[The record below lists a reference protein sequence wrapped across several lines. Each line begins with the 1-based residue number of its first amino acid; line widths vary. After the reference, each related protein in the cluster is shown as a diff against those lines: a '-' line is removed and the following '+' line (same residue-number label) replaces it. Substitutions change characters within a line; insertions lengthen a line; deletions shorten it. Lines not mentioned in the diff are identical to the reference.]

1 MKRVV
6 FNQKGG
12 VGKTSISCNLA
23 AISAQQGFKTLLI
36 DLDTQCNS
44 SEYLLGPRYA
54 EKENTAADFFKSFLG
69 MFNRKHYLPTFCH
82 PTQFA
87 RLSVMPA
94 SIELSA
100 LERDLESR
108 QKIYKLREALVQLS
122 EHYDRIYIDTP
133 PALNFYS
140 RAALIAADSLLI
152 PFDCD
157 SFSRQALY
165 SLVNTVGEIREDH
178 NPKLV
183 IEGVVISQY
192 SAQARLPND
201 LVDQL
206 KNDGLPVLASYLSTS
221 VKMKESREFHLP
233 MVHYAPKHKLT
244 VQYLNLYR
252 LLEGGRLLPVDDT
265 ASQAENA

>member
-44 SEYLLGPRYA
+44 SEYLLGPRYL
-54 EKENTAADFFKSFLG
+54 EKDNTAADFFKSFLG
-69 MFNRKHYLPTFCH
+69 MFGRKPYLPTFCH
-82 PTQFA
+82 PTHYA

-94 SIELSA
+94 SQELA
-100 LERDLESR
+100 NVERELESR
-108 QKIYKLREALVQLS
+108 HKIYKLREALEQLS
-122 EHYDRIYIDTP
+122 QHYERIYIDTP

-140 RAALIAADSLLI
+140 RTALMATDRLLI

-165 SLVNTVGEIREDH
+165 NLVNTVAEIREDH
-178 NPKLV
+178 NEDLL
-183 IEGVVISQY
+183 IEGVVINQY
-192 SAQARLPND
+192 NAQARLPNE
-201 LVDQL
+201 LIEQL
-206 KNDGLPVLASYLSTS
+206 KSDGLPVLDSYLTSS
-221 VKMKESREFHLP
+221 VKLKESRE
-233 MVHYAPKHKLT
+233 VHAPLIHFAPTHKLT
-244 VQYLNLYR
+244 HQFVNLYH
-252 LLEGGRLLPVDDT
+252 LLEGGELMAVDAAD
-265 ASQAENA
+265 

>member
-23 AISAQQGFKTLLI
+23 AISAQQGYKTLLI

-54 EKENTAADFFKSFLG
+54 EKGSTSADFFKSFLG
-69 MFNRKHYLPTFCH
+69 LFGRKPYLPSFCH
-82 PTQFA
+82 PTHFG
-87 RLSVMPA
+87 RLSVMPG
-94 SIELSA
+94 SPELA
-100 LERDLESR
+100 TLERELESR
-108 QKIYKLREALVQLS
+108 HKIYKLREALDQLL

-140 RAALIAADSLLI
+140 RTALIAADRLLI

-165 SLVNTVGEIREDH
+165 NLVNTVAEIREDH
-178 NPKLV
+178 NEDLV
-183 IEGVVISQY
+183 IEGVVVNQFN
-192 SAQARLPND
+192 AQARLPTE
-201 LVDQL
+201 LIEQL
-206 KNDGLPVLASYLSTS
+206 KQDGLPVVESYLSSS
-221 VKMKESREFHLP
+221 VKLKESREAHTPLVYF
-233 MVHYAPKHKLT
+233 APTHKLT
-244 VQYLNLYR
+244 QQFVNLHALIEGLN
-252 LLEGGRLLPVDDT
+252 PVIVSDET
-265 ASQAENA
+265 EEAAV

>member
-23 AISAQQGFKTLLI
+23 AISAQQGYKTLLI

-44 SEYLLGPRYA
+44 SEYLLGPNYA
-54 EKENTAADFFKSFLG
+54 SKENTAADFFKSFLG
-69 MFNRKHYLPTFCH
+69 MFGRKPYLPSYCH

-94 SIELSA
+94 SIELA
-100 LERDLESR
+100 NVERELESR
-108 QKIYKLREALVQLS
+108 HKIYKLKEALEQLS
-122 EHYDRIYIDTP
+122 QHFDRIYIDTP

-140 RAALIAADSLLI
+140 RTALIATDRLLI

-165 SLVNTVGEIREDH
+165 NLVNTVAEIREDH
-178 NPKLV
+178 NENLI
-183 IEGVVISQY
+183 IEGVVINQY
-192 SAQARLPND
+192 SAQARLPNE
-201 LVDQL
+201 LIEQL
-206 KNDGLPVLASYLSTS
+206 KADHLPVLESYLTSS
-221 VKMKESREFHLP
+221 VKLKESREAHLP
-233 MVHYAPKHKLT
+233 MIHFAPNHKLT
-244 VQYLNLYR
+244 KQFVNLYH
-252 LLEGGRLLPVDDT
+252 LIEGGELIAVDD
-265 ASQAENA
+265 AE